1 MADKSRVP
9 LGIQRRGYLG
19 KSRSG
24 CLTCKPNCV
33 RCSSTGRKCD
43 GYGPSLRSLDGARPR
58 LPLLSLPCLNHAA
71 TEREVRSLQFFYEK
85 TVPSLAGY
93 CGSEFW
99 GRLVMQVSQHERPV
113 WHALVALGSLHENFE
128 KMPGFGLVRAGYDTF
143 ALQEYLKAIRALL
156 GPTDSPPA
164 SLIHA
169 ASPSEGLTVDVCLIS
184 CILFVC
190 FEILSSHYVAA
201 LSHIQSGMNILGE
214 VSYDPSSGSYHHPFL
229 RPSTVSALEMGN
241 LRRIFIRL
249 RSQVWALTRTD
260 MDQPLID
267 PVPSEGTFPLDVPEC
282 FASLA
287 EARDLFEHYSYVF
300 RHEYNKMGSTEA
312 ESPEHGAAFI
322 QTCVSLF
329 QRWSMALDQFE
340 RTRGPSLTTKEHIGL
355 KILQIHR
362 CNQAMAFQHHMSGAT
377 DPSGWDMCNPM
388 FQEIISLAASVVEL
402 SGEDG
407 SSSTPQ
413 PDPSGQRTFKPS
425 FTLDM
430 GIIGPLYD
438 VATLC
443 RDPLMRRRA
452 VDILRT
458 ASRQEGVF
466 NSYVCA
472 VAAERVIALEEGV
485 ALENNTGGFSASP
498 TLVGQRPRYISR
510 CSEVP
515 GNARLLYAYPK
526 LDIVRGKGY
535 LKVER
540 GEGMEMDLPL
550 PAMAAM
556 LDAEN

>member
-1 MADKSRVP
+1 
-9 LGIQRRGYLG
+9 
-19 KSRSG
+19 
-24 CLTCKPNCV
+24 
-33 RCSSTGRKCD
+33 
-43 GYGPSLRSLDGARPR
+43 
-58 LPLLSLPCLNHAA
+58 
-71 TEREVRSLQFFYEK
+71 
-85 TVPSLAGY
+85 
-93 CGSEFW
+93 
-99 GRLVMQVSQHERPV
+99 MQVSQHERPV

-156 GPTDSPPA
+156 GPADSLPPA
-164 SLIHA
+164 SIVNA
-169 ASPSEGLTVDVCLIS
+169 AGTPSGGLTVDVCLIS

-214 VSYDPSSGSYHHPFL
+214 VSYDLSTGSYHHPFL

-249 RSQVWALTRTD
+249 RSQVWALTRVG
-260 MDQPLID
+260 MDQPLMD
-267 PVPSEGTFPLDVPEC
+267 AMPSEGIFPLEVPEC
-282 FASLA
+282 FSSLA
-287 EARDLFEHYSYVF
+287 EARDLFEYYSYVF
-300 RHEYNKMGSTEA
+300 RHEYSKMGSMETTL
-312 ESPEHGAAFI
+312 PDVDAAFI
-322 QTCVSLF
+322 RTCVSLF
-329 QRWSMALDQFE
+329 QKWSGALDRFE
-340 RTRGPSLTTKEHIGL
+340 KTRGPSLTTKEHIGL
-355 KILQIHR
+355 KILQMHR
-362 CNQAMAFQHHMSGAT
+362 SRQAIVFQYHMSGAI
-377 DPSGWDMCNPM
+377 DSSGWDMYNPT
-388 FQEIISLAASVVEL
+388 FQEIVSLAASVVEL
-402 SGEDG
+402 SGED
-407 SSSTPQ
+407 SSLSTPQ
-413 PDPSGQRTFKPS
+413 PGPSDRGRYKPS
-425 FTLDM
+425 FSLDM
-430 GIIGPLYD
+430 GIIDPLYD

-443 RDPLMRRRA
+443 RDPLIRRKA
-452 VDILRT
+452 VDILRS

-472 VAAERVIALEEGV
+472 VAAERVIALEEGIS
-485 ALENNTGGFSASP
+485 LENSTESHGSFSTSP

-526 LDIVRGKGY
+526 LDVVHGRGF